1 MNLTE
6 ITEEQK
12 SLFLGRYLKQKEY
25 SKEYYK
31 QYQKDNKE
39 SCNQNTRKYL
49 DKIKNDEEKLE
60 AYKQKKKDYYIARGK
75 TLSKIRYEKNKLKIK
90 EEKEQSEINTNT

>member
-1 MNLTE
+1 MNEL
-6 ITEEQK
+6 TEEQK
-12 SLFLGRYLKQKEY
+12 EKAVQRYLY
-25 SKEYYK
+25 CKEYYK

-60 AYKQKKKDYYIARGK
+60 EYKQKKKDYYIARGK
-75 TLSKIRYEKNKLKIK
+75 DLSKIRYEKNKLKK
-90 EEKEQSEINTNT
+90 KEQSEINT

>member
-1 MNLTE
+1 MDL
-6 ITEEQK
+6 TEEQK
-12 SLFLGRYLKQKEY
+12 TLFLGRYLKQKEY

-49 DKIKNDEEKLE
+49 DKIKNDEEKLQE
-60 AYKQKKKDYYIARGK
+60 YKQKKKDYYIARGK
-75 TLSKIRYEKNKLKIK
+75 ELSKIRYEKNKLKIK
-90 EEKEQSEINTNT
+90 EKKEQSEKSNT

>member
-1 MNLTE
+1 MNL
-6 ITEEQK
+6 TEEQK

-49 DKIKNDEEKLE
+49 DKIKNDEEKLQE
-60 AYKQKKKDYYIARGK
+60 YKQKKKDYYIARGK
-75 TLSKIRYEKNKLKIK
+75 DLSKIRYEKNKLKK
-90 EEKEQSEINTNT
+90 KEQSEINT

>member
-1 MNLTE
+1 MNLTD

-39 SCNQNTRKYL
+39 SVNNNTRKYL
-49 DKIKNDEEKLE
+49 DKIKNDEEKLQE
-60 AYKQKKKDYYIARGK
+60 YKQKKKDYYIARGK
-75 TLSKIRYEKNKLKIK
+75 SLSKIRYEKNKQKIK